1 MSTISS
7 DFKNIN
13 DALSAASVT
22 ERERA
27 EIISSLSAVDE
38 KYATSLAE
46 FLGSTPDGAKMFL
59 ENYRKKYSAQ
69 LQNDSNLWDV
79 VLKEEGEYL
88 DSLSE

>member
-1 MSTISS
+1 MSTINS

-27 EIISSLSAVDE
+27 EVIISLSAVDE
-38 KYATSLAE
+38 KYATSLSE
-46 FLGSTPDGAKMFL
+46 FFSRTPDGAKMFL

-69 LQNDSNLWDV
+69 LRNDSNLWDA
-79 VLKEEGEYL
+79 VLKEEEDYL
-88 DSLSE
+88 NNLPA